1 MRGCQCHV
9 WQSKHGRISEA
20 KYQRSDQDMRQG
32 TFNHFV
38 GSLMSRQ
45 VIYAYG
51 AADGIT
57 TTLWVG
63 LGWLGIVGD
72 ISTIPAAVGHFVEIY
87 ITGLL
92 PVFVPPYNLSSIVF
106 ILSNLFLTVFVLSWW
121 SAKYG
126 WSQ

>member
-1 MRGCQCHV
+1 
-9 WQSKHGRISEA
+9 
-20 KYQRSDQDMRQG
+20 
-32 TFNHFV
+32 
-38 GSLMSRQ
+38 MSRQ

-63 LGWLGIVGD
+63 LGWFGIVGD
-72 ISTIPAAVGHFVEIY
+72 ISTTPAAISHFVEIY

-106 ILSNLFLTVFVLSWW
+106 ILSNLFLTVFVLGWW